1 MLHRRLDDRDVP
13 MTDWLFDAA
22 FLIGVGIV
30 VYACWTIAPFVGL
43 LVMGAVLVAIAIV
56 HERNQP

>member
-1 MLHRRLDDRDVP
+1 

-22 FLIGVGIV
+22 FLLGVGIV
-30 VYACWTIAPFVGL
+30 VYACWLIAPFLGL
-43 LVMGAVLVAIAIV
+43 LVMGAVLVAVAIV